1 MRPTHEASVTHGA
14 RTPDLPPPHAGG
26 VWTLAGD
33 RLIIVSAE
41 GPATI
46 LVPTERVRLLAVDLP
61 LPNRARRL
69 AALPFAIEDQVAE
82 PIDSLHLALG
92 ARLDPAESPNRYL
105 VGIVRADIM
114 AAWVALAEAQG
125 LAGAPMVPDV
135 LLLPRPAEGWAVE
148 VRDGRALVLAADGT
162 GFAMPAAL
170 LGAAWETAGRPRIH
184 NLGEPLEGALQ
195 GHGATPDLRDPAA
208 RIDVATAELD
218 LRQGMFAAKR
228 EGLSNGW
235 RRLGWI
241 LAIGAAAHIV
251 IAGADA
257 LMLRAIADRRA
268 ADTRAL
274 VALAAPGT
282 DLTGDLK
289 ATVTDLLPTGGT
301 QAPDRFVPLLAR
313 VSSAL
318 TPLSGSISVRA
329 VRYEGSV
336 LTLDCA
342 PGAPDLA
349 ARIAEALKAGR
360 VQGQVTASPDGSIR
374 ITARAA

>member
-82 PIDSLHLALG
+82 PIESLHLALG
-92 ARLDPAESPNRYL
+92 ARTTPAEAPHRYL
-105 VGIVRADIM
+105 VGVVRAETM
-114 AAWVALAEAQG
+114 AEWVALAEANG
-125 LAGAPMVPDV
+125 LGAAPMVPDV
-135 LLLPRPAEGWAVE
+135 LLLPRPVEGWAVE

-162 GFAMPAAL
+162 GFALPAAL
-170 LGAAWETAGRPRIH
+170 LDSAWEAAGRPRIH
-184 NLGEPLEGALQ
+184 HLGEPLGGDIEA
-195 GHGATPDLRDPAA
+195 HATTPDLRDDDA
-208 RIDVATAELD
+208 RAEVAVAELD
-218 LRQGMFAAKR
+218 LRQGLFAARR
-228 EGLSNGW
+228 ERGSSGW

-241 LAIGAAAHIV
+241 LGIGAAAHV
-251 IAGADA
+251 LIAGGDA
-257 LMLRAIADRRA
+257 LMLRIIADRRA
-268 ADTRAL
+268 AETRAL
-274 VALAAPGT
+274 VSVAAPGT

-289 ATVTDLLPTGGT
+289 AKVTDLLPTGS
-301 QAPDRFVPLLAR
+301 ARVPDRFVPLLAR
-313 VSSAL
+313 VSTAL
-318 TPLSGSISVRA
+318 TPLAGSIAVRA

-336 LTLDCA
+336 LTMECD

-349 ARIAEALKAGR
+349 ARIAEALRAGR
-360 VQGQVTASPDGSIR
+360 IQGQATASPDGSIR
-374 ITARAA
+374 ITASAA

>member
-92 ARLDPAESPNRYL
+92 ARVDPAGAPNRYL
-105 VGIVRADIM
+105 IGVVRAEIM
-114 AAWVALAEAQG
+114 AAWAALAEEQG
-125 LAGAPMVPDV
+125 MAGAPMVPDV
-135 LLLPRPAEGWAVE
+135 LLLPRSAEGWTVE

-162 GFAMPAAL
+162 GFALPAAL
-170 LGAAWETAGRPRIH
+170 LGSAWEAAGRPRIH
-184 NLGEPLEGALQ
+184 NVGEPLDGALEA
-195 GHGATPDLRDPAA
+195 HASTPDLRDLAA
-208 RIDVATAELD
+208 RIDVAAAELD
-218 LRQGMFAAKR
+218 LRQGMFAARR
-228 EGLSNGW
+228 ERLPNGW

-257 LMLRAIADRRA
+257 LMLRSIADRRA

-274 VALAAPGT
+274 VAVAAPGT

-289 ATVTDLLPTGGT
+289 ATVTDLLPTTGA

-318 TPLSGSISVRA
+318 TPLSGSIAVRGI
-329 VRYEGSV
+329 RYEGSV

-360 VQGQVTASPDGSIR
+360 IQGQATASPDGSIH
-374 ITARAA
+374 ITASAA

>member
-1 MRPTHEASVTHGA
+1 MRPTHEASVTRGA

-46 LVPTERVRLLAVDLP
+46 LVPTERVRLLAIDLP

-82 PIDSLHLALG
+82 PVESLHLALG
-92 ARLDPAESPNRYL
+92 ARVDPAASPNRYL
-105 VGIVRADIM
+105 VGVVRAEIM
-114 AAWVALAEAQG
+114 AQWAALAEAQG
-125 LAGAPMVPDV
+125 LAGASMVPDV

-148 VRDGRALVLAADGT
+148 LRDGRALVLAADGT
-162 GFAMPAAL
+162 GFAVPAAL
-170 LGAAWETAGRPRIH
+170 LGSTWEAAGRPRIH
-184 NLGEPLEGALQ
+184 ALGEPLDSTLPVGIS
-195 GHGATPDLRDPAA
+195 TPDLRD
-208 RIDVATAELD
+208 IDAKIDIATAELD
-218 LRQGMFAAKR
+218 LRQGAFAARR
-228 EGLSNGW
+228 ERLSNGW

-241 LAIGAAAHIV
+241 LAIGGAAHV
-251 IAGADA
+251 LIAGGDA
-257 LMLRAIADRRA
+257 LMLRSIADRRA
-268 ADTRAL
+268 AETRAL
-274 VALAAPGT
+274 VAVSAPGT

-289 ATVTDLLPTGGT
+289 GTVTDLLPTGAT

-313 VSSAL
+313 VSAAL
-318 TPLSGSISVRA
+318 NPLAGSIAVRA

-336 LTLDCA
+336 LTLDCE

-360 VQGQVTASPDGSIR
+360 IQGQATASPDGSVR

>member
-46 LVPTERVRLLAVDLP
+46 LVPTERVRLLAIDLP

-82 PIDSLHLALG
+82 PIESLHLALG
-92 ARLDPAESPNRYL
+92 ARTDPAGAPNRYL
-105 VGIVRADIM
+105 VGVVRAETM
-114 AAWVALAEAQG
+114 AEWVALAEANRLG
-125 LAGAPMVPDV
+125 GAPMVPDV
-135 LLLPRPAEGWAVE
+135 LLLPRPVEGWAVD

-170 LGAAWETAGRPRIH
+170 LGAAWEAAGRPRIH
-184 NLGEPLEGALQ
+184 NIGEPLGESLPA
-195 GHGATPDLRDPAA
+195 ASTTPDLRDDAA
-208 RIDVATAELD
+208 RADVAAAELD
-218 LRQGMFAAKR
+218 LRQGAFAARR
-228 EGLSNGW
+228 ERGSTAW

-241 LAIGAAAHIV
+241 LGIGAAAHIL
-251 IAGADA
+251 IAGGDA
-257 LMLRAIADRRA
+257 LMLRVIADRRA
-268 ADTRAL
+268 AETRAL
-274 VALAAPGT
+274 VSVAAPGT
-282 DLTGDLK
+282 DLSGDLK
-289 ATVTDLLPTGGT
+289 ATVTDLLPAGASR
-301 QAPDRFVPLLAR
+301 APDRFVPLLAR

-318 TPLSGSISVRA
+318 GPLAGSVVVRS

-360 VQGQVTASPDGSIR
+360 IQGQATASPDGAIR

>member
-1 MRPTHEASVTHGA
+1 
-14 RTPDLPPPHAGG
+14 
-26 VWTLAGD
+26 
-33 RLIIVSAE
+33 
-41 GPATI
+41 
-46 LVPTERVRLLAVDLP
+46 
-61 LPNRARRL
+61 
-69 AALPFAIEDQVAE
+69 
-82 PIDSLHLALG
+82 
-92 ARLDPAESPNRYL
+92 
-105 VGIVRADIM
+105 
-114 AAWVALAEAQG
+114 
-125 LAGAPMVPDV
+125 
-135 LLLPRPAEGWAVE
+135 
-148 VRDGRALVLAADGT
+148 
-162 GFAMPAAL
+162 
-170 LGAAWETAGRPRIH
+170 
-184 NLGEPLEGALQ
+184 
-195 GHGATPDLRDPAA
+195 
-208 RIDVATAELD
+208 
-218 LRQGMFAAKR
+218 MFAAKR

-289 ATVTDLLPTGGT
+289 ATVTDLLPTGGG

-360 VQGQVTASPDGSIR
+360 VQGQATASPDGSIR
-374 ITARAA
+374 ITARPA

>member
-1 MRPTHEASVTHGA
+1 MTRGA

-33 RLIIVSAE
+33 RLIIAAPD

-82 PIDSLHLALG
+82 PIESLHLALG
-92 ARLDPAESPNRYL
+92 ARTAPAEAPSRFL
-105 VGIVRADIM
+105 VGVVRAETM
-114 AAWVALAEAQG
+114 AEWVALAEAEG
-125 LAGAPMVPDV
+125 LGGAPMVPDV
-135 LLLPRPAEGWAVE
+135 LLLPRPVEGWAVE

-170 LGAAWETAGRPRIH
+170 LGSAWEAAGRPRIH
-184 NLGEPLEGALQ
+184 SLGEPLSGELHTHA
-195 GHGATPDLRDPAA
+195 ATPDLRDDAA
-208 RIDVATAELD
+208 RADVAAAELD
-218 LRQGMFAAKR
+218 LRQGAFAAR
-228 EGLSNGW
+228 RRGSASSGW

-241 LAIGAAAHIV
+241 LGIGAAAHIL
-251 IAGADA
+251 IAGGDA
-257 LMLRAIADRRA
+257 LMLRVIADRRA
-268 ADTRAL
+268 AETRAL
-274 VALAAPGT
+274 VSIAAPGT
-282 DLTGDLK
+282 DLSGDLK
-289 ATVTDLLPTGGT
+289 ATVTDLLPAGGAR
-301 QAPDRFVPLLAR
+301 APDRFVPLLAR
-313 VSSAL
+313 VSTAL
-318 TPLSGSISVRA
+318 NPLAGGLAVRA
-329 VRYEGSV
+329 IRYEGNV

-360 VQGQVTASPDGSIR
+360 IQGQATASPDGSIR
-374 ITARAA
+374 ITASAA

>member
-1 MRPTHEASVTHGA
+1 
-14 RTPDLPPPHAGG
+14 

-82 PIDSLHLALG
+82 PVESLHLALG
-92 ARLDPAESPNRYL
+92 ARVDPAGSPNRYL
-105 VGIVRADIM
+105 VGVVRAAIM
-114 AAWVALAEAQG
+114 AEWVALAEAHG
-125 LAGAPMVPDV
+125 LAGAAMVPDV
-135 LLLPRPAEGWAVE
+135 LLLPRPAEGWTVE
-148 VRDGRALVLAADGT
+148 LRAGRALVLAADGT
-162 GFAMPAAL
+162 GFAVPAAL
-170 LGAAWETAGRPRIH
+170 LASAWEAAGRPRIH
-184 NLGEPLEGALQ
+184 ALGEPLDSAVQVDASAE
-195 GHGATPDLRDPAA
+195 DLRDVHA
-208 RIDVATAELD
+208 RIDIATAALD
-218 LRQGMFAAKR
+218 LRQGVFAARR
-228 EGLSNGW
+228 ERLSNGW

-241 LAIGAAAHIV
+241 LGIGAAAHIL
-251 IAGADA
+251 IAGGDA
-257 LMLRAIADRRA
+257 LMLSVIAARRA
-268 ADTRAL
+268 AETRAL
-274 VALAAPGT
+274 VSVAAPGI

-289 ATVTDLLPTGGT
+289 ARVTDLLPTGAT
-301 QAPDRFVPLLAR
+301 RAPDRFVPLLAR

-318 TPLSGSISVRA
+318 NPLAGSIAVRA

-336 LTLDCA
+336 LTLDCE

-349 ARIAEALKAGR
+349 ARIAEALRAGR
-360 VQGQVTASPDGSIR
+360 IQGEAAASPDGSIR